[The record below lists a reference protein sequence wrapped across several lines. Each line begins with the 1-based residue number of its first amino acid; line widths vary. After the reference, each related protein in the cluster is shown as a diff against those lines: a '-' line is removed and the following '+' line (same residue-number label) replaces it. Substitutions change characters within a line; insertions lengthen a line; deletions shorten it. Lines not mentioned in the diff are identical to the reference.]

1 MIASLL
7 AEKDSGSSKAKVGT
21 ESVDDDGTSNVC
33 RLENMAVE
41 SFIDSVEDDFKQGN
55 DDQLEVTDTTEQ
67 CTHRDE
73 NCSCN
78 KVSIHHSA
86 VGNKADR

>member
-1 MIASLL
+1 M
-7 AEKDSGSSKAKVGT
+7 EKDSGSSKAKVST
-21 ESVDDDGTSNVC
+21 KSVDDHGASNVC

-55 DDQLEVTDTTEQ
+55 DNQLKVTDTAEE

-73 NCSCN
+73 HCSCN

-86 VGNKADR
+86 VENKTVRVRL